1 MAVIIIKKHFFKD
14 ICTYVTCREKIMNNL
29 KTFFISFNRDIGKVV
44 EYYIK
49 LVVRDYVWPILP
61 DKPI

>member
-1 MAVIIIKKHFFKD
+1 
-14 ICTYVTCREKIMNNL
+14 MNNL